1 MMRLGG
7 PSVGTYAL
15 SCALISGTVS
25 VSIAAQS
32 PAQPAL
38 PSSATALPPP
48 YHVPLEAESRL
59 ILATFPFPNPCAGYL
74 YWNLLEIRVGNVS
87 GLMSNPLAHQS

>member
-48 YHVPLEAESRL
+48 YH
-59 ILATFPFPNPCAGYL
+59 
-74 YWNLLEIRVGNVS
+74 
-87 GLMSNPLAHQS
+87 